1 MSRPCSTP
9 QIHPTNPCKIK
20 PSTRDKA
27 MEAKTSYTGERT
39 NGRAT
44 DPVVIDDNYIKV
56 AETKYAWNF

>member
-1 MSRPCSTP
+1 
-9 QIHPTNPCKIK
+9 
-20 PSTRDKA
+20 